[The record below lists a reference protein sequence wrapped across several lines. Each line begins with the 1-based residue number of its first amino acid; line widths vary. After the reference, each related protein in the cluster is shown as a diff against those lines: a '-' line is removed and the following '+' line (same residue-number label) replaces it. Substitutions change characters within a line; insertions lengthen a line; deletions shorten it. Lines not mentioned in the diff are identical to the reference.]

1 MPSVVRWH
9 GRHPFSPNVATVTTA
24 AESPRAARPFGAVGL
39 VAFGLVCQ
47 EVGASFAVLL
57 FPAIGAIGMVSI
69 RLAFSAIVLLA
80 VARPRLLG
88 HTRQDWLTVIAF
100 GAVLA
105 LMNAVFYE
113 ALARVPLGATI
124 TIEVLG
130 PLVLSVVI
138 SRRASSWFWAV
149 LAFVGVA
156 LLGRGSF
163 GVLDP
168 VGVAFAFGAAA
179 TWAAYILLSSRTG
192 GRFPRLDGLAIA
204 MAIGAMITAPF
215 GIATAGPAILR
226 PGILLL
232 GAAVALLSSTI
243 PYALE
248 LVALRRLPS
257 STFSILMSLSPAIA
271 TAAGLVILGQRFTWL
286 AFVAIAFVI
295 AASVGAVLSAAR
307 AARPNGLGEP
317 LS

>member
-1 MPSVVRWH
+1 M
-9 GRHPFSPNVATVTTA
+9 TTA
-24 AESPRAARPFGAVGL
+24 SASRPAARPIGAVGL
-39 VAFGLVCQ
+39 VTIGLLCQ

-57 FPAIGAIGMVSI
+57 FPSVGAIGMVSL

-80 VARPRLLG
+80 VARPRLRG
-88 HTRQDWLTVIAF
+88 YSARDWMTVLAF
-100 GAVLA
+100 GVALA
-105 LMNAVFYE
+105 LMNALFYE
-113 ALARVPLGATI
+113 ALARVPLGATV

-130 PLVLSVVI
+130 PLVLSVAV
-138 SRRASSWFWAV
+138 SRRASSWLWAV
-149 LAFVGVA
+149 LALAGVV

-163 GVLDP
+163 GALDP

-179 TWAAYILLSSRTG
+179 LWAAYILLSSRTG
-192 GRFPRLDGLAIA
+192 ARFRRLDGLAIA
-204 MAIGAMITAPF
+204 MTVGAVLTVPL
-215 GIATAGPAILR
+215 GVVTAGPALFR

-257 STFSILMSLSPAIA
+257 SAFSILMSLAPAIA
-271 TAAGLVILGQRFTWL
+271 TAAGFAILGQQLTWV
-286 AFVAIAFVI
+286 AAVAIALVI
-295 AASVGAVLSAAR
+295 AASIGAVLSASH
-307 AARPNGLGEP
+307 AARNPGLGEP